1 MEEKFAFLFR
11 KEINE
16 YDFGEGHPFHG
27 RRGEDFLKFFKE
39 KIKIDFPVLKAEKA
53 TDEDLLLICGKE
65 YIEFTKKY
73 FEAKNRGEEFDGRFF
88 FYHSADNLPIGKP
101 GKIEEA
107 ARYIIGQAK
116 LAADLVFAPP
126 PNFGGGFKKVISIGG
141 GLHHAKRNFG
151 EGFCIYNDVAFC
163 AKYLIEKYNLKK
175 ILILDTDAH
184 AGNGTL
190 EYFYDDPKILFIDIH
205 QDPRTLYPGT
215 GFVEQKGVGEG
226 EGLKINIP
234 LPPFSGDESYR
245 MVFEEIIEPVVKE
258 FKPQII
264 IRNGGSDP
272 HFSDPLTNLNL
283 TIEGFKMI
291 GEKVRKLAEICDGKE
306 IDLIASGYNLKVLN
320 YCWFALISK
329 LLNLRIEIQEPTPFP
344 KSREPIEEVNELIK
358 KIKKEF
364 KKYWKRLKV

>member
-1 MEEKFAFLFR
+1 MQKDFAILFS

-39 KIKIDFPVLKAEKA
+39 KVKIDFPVLKAKKA
-53 TDEDLLLICGKE
+53 TDEDLLLICEKE
-65 YIEFTKKY
+65 YIEFTKEY
-73 FEAKNRGEEFDGRFF
+73 FEAKSRGEEFNGKFF
-88 FYHSADNLPIGKP
+88 LYHSADNLPIGKP

-116 LAADLVFAPP
+116 LAADLVME
-126 PNFGGGFKKVISIGG
+126 GKFKKVISIGG
-141 GLHHAKRNFG
+141 GLHHAKRNYG

-163 AKYLIEKYNLKK
+163 AKYLIEKYSLKK

-184 AGNGTL
+184 GGNGTL
-190 EYFYDDPKILFIDIH
+190 EYFYEDPRVLFIDIH

-215 GFVEQKGVGEG
+215 GFIEQKGVNGG

-234 LPPFSGDESYR
+234 LPPGAGDKSYKL
-245 MVFEEIIEPVVKE
+245 VFEKIIEPVVKE
-258 FKPQII
+258 FKPEII

-272 HFSDPLTNLNL
+272 HFSDHLTNLGL

-291 GEKVRKLAEICDGKE
+291 GQKVRNLAEICGGRE
-306 IDLIASGYNLKVLN
+306 IDLIASGYNLKILPFA
-320 YCWFALISK
+320 WTALIS
-329 LLNLRIEIQEPTPFP
+329 NLIGIEVEIE
-344 KSREPIEEVNELIK
+344 EPIPIK
-358 KIKKEF
+358 KIQDPVDETQKIINEVKEEF
-364 KKYWKRLKV
+364 KDYWKCFQN

>member
-1 MEEKFAFLFR
+1 MSKDFAILFR

-39 KIKIDFPVLKAEKA
+39 KIKIDFPILEAEKA
-53 TDEDLLLICGKE
+53 TDEDLLLICEKE
-65 YIEFTKKY
+65 YIEFTKKC
-73 FEAKNRGEEFDGRFF
+73 FEAKSRGEEFNGRFF

-116 LAADLVFAPP
+116 LAAKLVMERK
-126 PNFGGGFKKVISIGG
+126 FKKVISIGG

-175 ILILDTDAH
+175 ILVLDTDAH
-184 AGNGTL
+184 GGNGTL
-190 EYFYDDPKILFIDIH
+190 EYFYEDPRVLFIDIH

-215 GFVEQKGVGEG
+215 GFVEQKGEGKG

-234 LPPFSGDESYR
+234 LPIFSGDLSYK

-272 HFSDPLTNLNL
+272 HFGDPLTNLSL
-283 TIEGFKMI
+283 TVEGFKMI
-291 GEKVRKLAEICDGKE
+291 GEKVKNLAKICMGRE
-306 IDLIASGYNLKVLN
+306 IDLIASGYNLNVLN
-320 YCWFALISK
+320 YCWTALLVGLLGIKVDIS
-329 LLNLRIEIQEPTPFP
+329 
-344 KSREPIEEVNELIK
+344 EPIHPPKTKEPLDEVKELIK

-364 KKYWKRLKV
+364 KKYWKSLN

>member
-1 MEEKFAFLFR
+1 MPKDFAILFR

-27 RRGEDFLKFFKE
+27 RRGEDFLNFFKE
-39 KIKIDFPVLKAEKA
+39 KLKIDFPILKAEKA
-53 TDEDLLLICGKE
+53 NDKDLLLICEKE

-73 FEAKNRGEEFDGRFF
+73 FEAKNKGEEFDGRFF

-107 ARYIIGQAK
+107 ARYIVGQAK
-116 LAADLVFAPP
+116 MAVDLIME
-126 PNFGGGFKKVISIGG
+126 GKFKKVISIGG

-163 AKYLIEKYNLKK
+163 AKYLMEKYNLKR

-184 AGNGTL
+184 GGNGTL
-190 EYFYDDPKILFIDIH
+190 EYFYDDSRVLFIDIH

-215 GFVEQKGVGEG
+215 GFIEQKGVGKG

-234 LPPFSGDESYR
+234 LPPLSGDISYK
-245 MVFEEIIEPVVKE
+245 MVFEEIIEPVTKE

-272 HFSDPLTNLNL
+272 HFSDPLTNLAL

-291 GEKVRKLAEICDGKE
+291 GEKVRNLTKICEGRE
-306 IDLIASGYNLKVLN
+306 IDLIASGYNLKTLPFA
-320 YCWFALISK
+320 WLALISR
-329 LLNLRIEIQEPTPFP
+329 LIGIETEIKEPLQPSFFKDSVEETREIIQ
-344 KSREPIEEVNELIK
+344 

-364 KKYWKRLKV
+364 KNYWKCFRE

>member
-1 MEEKFAFLFR
+1 MPKDFAILFR

-39 KIKIDFPVLKAEKA
+39 KIKIDFPVLKAKKA
-53 TDEDLLLICGKE
+53 TDDDLLLICEKE

-73 FEAKNRGEEFDGRFF
+73 FEAKNKGEEFNGRFF
-88 FYHSADNLPIGKP
+88 LYHSADNLPIGIP

-116 LAADLVFAPP
+116 MAADLVMKRK
-126 PNFGGGFKKVISIGG
+126 FKKVISIGG

-175 ILILDTDAH
+175 VLILDTDAH

-190 EYFYDDPKILFIDIH
+190 EYFYDDPRVLFIDIH

-226 EGLKINIP
+226 EGFKINIP
-234 LPPFSGDESYR
+234 LPPFSGDESYK

-258 FKPQII
+258 FRPQII

-283 TIEGFKMI
+283 TIEGFRMI
-291 GEKVRKLAEICDGKE
+291 GEKVKNLSKICDRKE

-320 YCWFALISK
+320 YCWTALLSALLGIKIDIS
-329 LLNLRIEIQEPTPFP
+329 
-344 KSREPIEEVNELIK
+344 EPILSQKIKEPLNEVKELIK

-364 KKYWKRLKV
+364 KKYWKSLN

>member
-1 MEEKFAFLFR
+1 MPKDFAILFR

-53 TDEDLLLICGKE
+53 TDEDLLLICEKE

-73 FEAKNRGEEFDGRFF
+73 FEAKSRGEEFNGKFF
-88 FYHSADNLPIGKP
+88 LYHSADNLPIGKQ

-116 LAADLVFAPP
+116 MAADLVME
-126 PNFGGGFKKVISIGG
+126 GKFKKVISIGG

-175 ILILDTDAH
+175 VLILDTDAH
-184 AGNGTL
+184 AGNGTV
-190 EYFYDDPKILFIDIH
+190 EYFYEDPRVLFIDIH

-215 GFVEQKGVGEG
+215 GFIEQKGVGEG

-234 LPPFSGDESYR
+234 LPPLSGDESYK

-258 FKPQII
+258 FRPQII

-291 GEKVRKLAEICDGKE
+291 GAKVKNLSKICDEKE

-320 YCWFALISK
+320 YCWTALLSGLLGIKIDIS
-329 LLNLRIEIQEPTPFP
+329 
-344 KSREPIEEVNELIK
+344 EPIHSTKTKEPLNEVKELIE

-364 KKYWKRLKV
+364 KKYWKSLN

>member
-1 MEEKFAFLFR
+1 MQKDFAILFR

-16 YDFGEGHPFHG
+16 YDLGEGHPFHG

-39 KIKIDFPVLKAEKA
+39 RLKIDFPVLKAEKA
-53 TDEDLLLICGKE
+53 TNEDLLLICEKE

-73 FEAKNRGEEFDGRFF
+73 FEAKSRGEEFNGRFF
-88 FYHSADNLPIGKP
+88 LYHSADNLPIGKP
-101 GKIEEA
+101 RKIEEA

-116 LAADLVFAPP
+116 MAADLVMKRK
-126 PNFGGGFKKVISIGG
+126 FKKVISIGG

-163 AKYLIEKYNLKK
+163 VKYLIEKYNLKK
-175 ILILDTDAH
+175 VLILDTDAH

-190 EYFYDDPKILFIDIH
+190 EYFYDDPRVLFIDIH
-205 QDPRTLYPGT
+205 QDPRTIYPGT
-215 GFVEQKGVGEG
+215 GFVEQKGIGEG

-234 LPPFSGDESYR
+234 LPPFSGDESYK
-245 MVFEEIIEPVVKE
+245 MVFEKIIEPVVKE
-258 FKPQII
+258 FRPQII

-283 TIEGFKMI
+283 TIEGFRII
-291 GEKVRKLAEICDGKE
+291 GEKVKNLSKICNGKE

-320 YCWFALISK
+320 YCWTALLSGLLGIKIDIS
-329 LLNLRIEIQEPTPFP
+329 
-344 KSREPIEEVNELIK
+344 EPIHPPKTKEPLDEVKELIK

-364 KKYWKRLKV
+364 KKYWKSLN

>member
-1 MEEKFAFLFR
+1 MPKDFAILFR

-27 RRGEDFLKFFKE
+27 RKGEDFLKFFKE

-53 TDEDLLLICGKE
+53 TDEDLLLICEKE
-65 YIEFTKKY
+65 YVEFTKKY
-73 FEAKNRGEEFDGRFF
+73 FEAKSRGEEFNGRFF
-88 FYHSADNLPIGKP
+88 LYHSADNLPIGKP

-107 ARYIIGQAK
+107 GRYIIGQAK
-116 LAADLVFAPP
+116 LAADLVME
-126 PNFGGGFKKVISIGG
+126 GKFKKVISIGG
-141 GLHHAKRNFG
+141 GLHHAKKNFG

-190 EYFYDDPKILFIDIH
+190 EYFYDDPRVLFIDIH

-234 LPPFSGDESYR
+234 LPPLSGDESYK
-245 MVFEEIIEPVVKE
+245 MVFEKIIEPVVKE
-258 FKPQII
+258 FRPKII

-283 TIEGFKMI
+283 TLEGSRMI
-291 GEKVRKLAEICDGKE
+291 GAKVKNLSKICDEKE

-320 YCWFALISK
+320 YCWTALLSGLLGMKIDIS
-329 LLNLRIEIQEPTPFP
+329 
-344 KSREPIEEVNELIK
+344 EPIHPPKTKEPLKEVKELIK

-364 KKYWKRLKV
+364 KKYWKSLN

>member
-1 MEEKFAFLFR
+1 MKEKLAFLFR

-16 YDFGEGHPFHG
+16 YDFGKGHPFHG
-27 RRGEDFLKFFKE
+27 RRGEDFLRFFKE
-39 KIKIDFPVLKAEKA
+39 KIKIDFPILKAEKA
-53 TDEDLLLICGKE
+53 TDEDLLLICEKE

-73 FEAKNRGEEFDGRFF
+73 FEAKSRGEEFNGRFF

-116 LAADLVFAPP
+116 MAADLVME
-126 PNFGGGFKKVISIGG
+126 GKFKKVISIGG
-141 GLHHAKRNFG
+141 GLHHAKKNFG

-184 AGNGTL
+184 AGNGTS
-190 EYFYDDPKILFIDIH
+190 EYFYDNPKVLFIDIH

-215 GFVEQKGVGEG
+215 GFVEQKGGGEG

-234 LPPFSGDESYR
+234 LPPLSGDESYK

-258 FKPQII
+258 FRPQII

-283 TIEGFKMI
+283 TIEGFRMI
-291 GEKVRKLAEICDGKE
+291 GEKVKNLSEICNGKE
-306 IDLIASGYNLKVLN
+306 IDLIASGYNLKSLN
-320 YCWFALISK
+320 YCWAALISS
-329 LLNLRIEIQEPTPFP
+329 LLGLKIKISEPMPPKKIKENLD
-344 KSREPIEEVNELIK
+344 EVKELIK

-364 KKYWKRLKV
+364 KKYWKSLN

>member
-1 MEEKFAFLFR
+1 MPKSINFAILFS

-16 YDFGEGHPFHG
+16 YDFGENHPFHG
-27 RRGEDFLKFFKE
+27 RRGENFLKFFKE
-39 KIKIDFPVLKAEKA
+39 KIKIDFPVLKAKKA
-53 TDEDLLLICGKE
+53 TNEDLLLICEKE
-65 YIEFTKKY
+65 YVEFTKKY
-73 FEAKNRGEEFDGRFF
+73 FEAKSRGEDFDGKFF
-88 FYHSADNLPIGKP
+88 LYHSLDNLPIGKP
-101 GKIEEA
+101 RKIEKA
-107 ARYIIGQAK
+107 ARYIIGQVK
-116 LAADLVFAPP
+116 LAADLIIKRK
-126 PNFGGGFKKVISIGG
+126 FKKVISIGG
-141 GLHHAKRNFG
+141 GFHHAKRNFG

-190 EYFYDDPKILFIDIH
+190 EYFYEDPKVLFIDIH

-215 GFVEQKGVGEG
+215 GFVEQKGSEKGK
-226 EGLKINIP
+226 GLKINIP
-234 LPPFSGDESYR
+234 LPPFSGNVSYK

-272 HFSDPLTNLNL
+272 YFSDPLTNLNL

-291 GEKVRKLAEICDGKE
+291 GEKVRRLARICEGKE
-306 IDLIASGYNLKVLN
+306 IDLIASGYNLDVLN
-320 YCWFALISK
+320 SCWSALLSGVLGIK
-329 LLNLRIEIQEPTPFP
+329 IELKDPLPLP
-344 KSREPIEEVNELIK
+344 KIEEPLKEVQGLIQ

-364 KKYWKRLKV
+364 KPFWKSLDKT